1 LGDKEGD
8 FQLRTLATNLWSV
21 YPFRGR
27 FVKRKFTF
35 IHYHQVSPEVFRDH
49 IGFLEGR
56 FNITHLDRLLDFY
69 ENGAPL
75 PDRCLFITFDD
86 GWKSNYELLPFL
98 EERGIPITI
107 FLTTG
112 LIGSNKSPAP
122 LLAYNS
128 LDSEDVDTVDYP
140 SFGDRTLLTS
150 EEIREMS
157 DHVNFQSHLAGH
169 HPVTK
174 LTPDK
179 LMSEMTESKETIEE
193 LTGKRVYCLA
203 YPYNRVSPREVSAV
217 SSSDYVFAR
226 SGARMMNDDKTN
238 RYLLH
243 SVGIVK
249 KWGIRELKNT
259 LLLSELKTLRESL

>member
-1 LGDKEGD
+1 M
-8 FQLRTLATNLWSV
+8 RALATNLWSV

-27 FVKRKFTF
+27 FIKRKFSF
-35 IHYHQVSPEVFRDH
+35 IHYHQVSPEVFKNH

-56 FNITHLDRLLDFY
+56 FNITHLDRLRDFY
-69 ENGAPL
+69 ENGASL

-86 GWKSNYELLPFL
+86 GWKSNHELLPLL
-98 EERGIPITI
+98 EERGPPITI

-112 LIGSNKSPAP
+112 LIGSNKSPAS
-122 LLAYNS
+122 LTAYNS
-128 LDSEDVDTVDYP
+128 LDSKDIDSVHYP
-140 SFGDRTLLTS
+140 SSDERTMLTS
-150 EEIREMS
+150 DEIREMS
-157 DHVNFQSHLAGH
+157 GHVNFQSHLVGH
-169 HPVTK
+169 HPVAK

-179 LMSEMTESKETIEE
+179 LMSEMAESKETIEE

-203 YPYNRVSPREVSAV
+203 YPYNRVSPSEVSAV

-226 SGARMMNDDKTN
+226 SGARMMNDAETN

-249 KWGIRELKNT
+249 KWGIRELKNA
-259 LLLSELKTLRESL
+259 LLLSELKTLRGSL